1 MTEDERWAHLTAL
14 DDELLKGG
22 VILSEWC
29 AFIVRD
35 ADTAFAG
42 GAHLAAILTAVSGI
56 ETYLRSEHSTTGKE
70 RLVELIN
77 QAEIDASLKADLHA
91 LRKYRNKWV
100 HVDSPWEDGELL
112 EHSEAVVG
120 ELEEMAFFAVRTL
133 RRTIY
138 ENQWI

>member
-1 MTEDERWAHLTAL
+1 MNEAERWDHLLSL

-29 AFIVRD
+29 SFIVRESD
-35 ADTAFAG
+35 LAFVH
-42 GAHLAAILTAVSGI
+42 GANLASILTAVSGI
-56 ETYLRSEHSTTGKE
+56 EAYLRSEYAEKGRSA
-70 RLVELIN
+70 LFELIN
-77 QAEIDASLKADLHA
+77 GSPIAEDLRADLHK

-100 HVDSPWEDGELL
+100 HVNDPWDDQELIDAP
-112 EHSEAVVG
+112 EESEA
-120 ELEEMAFFAVRTL
+120 ELAQMALFAARAL

>member
-1 MTEDERWAHLTAL
+1 MTEDERWAHLVAL

-29 AFIVRD
+29 TFIVRGAD
-35 ADTAFAG
+35 AAFAG

-56 ETYLRSEHSTTGKE
+56 ETYLRSEHSVTGKE
-70 RLVELIN
+70 RLVGLIN
-77 QAEIDASLKADLHA
+77 QAEIDADLKADLHA

-100 HVDSPWEDGELL
+100 HVDSPWENEELL
-112 EHSEAVVG
+112 EHPEAIES
-120 ELEEMAFFAVRTL
+120 ELEDMAFIAVRAL

-138 ENQWI
+138 ENRWV

>member
-1 MTEDERWAHLTAL
+1 MTEDERWAHLVAL

-29 AFIVRD
+29 TFIVRD

-56 ETYLRSEHSTTGKE
+56 ETYLRSEHSVTTKE

-77 QAEIDASLKADLHA
+77 QAGIDADLKADLHT
-91 LRKYRNKWV
+91 LRKYPYRWV
-100 HVDSPWEDGELL
+100 HVDSLWEDEALL
-112 EHSEAVVG
+112 IHPEVIEG
-120 ELEEMAFFAVRTL
+120 ELEEMAFFAVRAL

-138 ENQWI
+138 ENQRV